1 MASHSALARR
11 HGATQEDLDA
21 LKSPDSWEQHFKPP
35 EAAALRLADAMTL
48 GNGRIADPVW
58 DAVAAYFDEGQ
69 LIELVGV
76 IGLFNFFNR
85 FNNALEIEITR
96 PGWPAK

>member
-1 MASHSALARR
+1 LARR

-21 LKSPDSWEQHFKPP
+21 LKTSETWDTHFKSE
-35 EAAALRLADAMTL
+35 EAAALRLADAITL
-48 GNGRIADPVW
+48 GNGHVTEDVW
-58 DAVAAYFDEGQ
+58 NAVAAHYDEGQ

-76 IGLFNFFNR
+76 IGLFNYFNR
-85 FNNALEIEITR
+85 FNNALEIEVTR